1 MSKSKI
7 SAIKKATKRNNAGQ
21 PHSAV
26 ACIADGTSVVVL
38 HRIGEDEDGD
48 REGKR
53 RARLE
58 ARKIG
63 QCNTYIG
70 PTQETYSLGST
81 ILMQIV
87 CASC

>member
-1 MSKSKI
+1 M
-7 SAIKKATKRNNAGQ
+7 
-21 PHSAV
+21 
-26 ACIADGTSVVVL
+26 VVL

-63 QCNTYIG
+63 QFNTYIG